1 MSAARITELNH
12 DTAKAESNYWIAEAE
27 TTHGIVA
34 TGYYQDTHKILNGVW
49 KISHRKQ
56 IVDPKFKMN

>member
-34 TGYYQDTHKILNGVW
+34 TGYYQDIKY
-49 KISHRKQ
+49 
-56 IVDPKFKMN
+56 